1 MWWCPTGPFAFLPI
15 HAAGIYDTEESE
27 CLSDYAISSY
37 APMLETLLADAP
49 ITIHP
54 FKMLAVIQP
63 EMQGR
68 PGHSLPYTRKELETI
83 QRHVPN
89 EWLITLGTREAP
101 TSVVKVL
108 LELSNASLAHFACH
122 GTQDSRNPLESA
134 LLLDDDKLTASM
146 IIERRLSNASLA
158 FLSACETAAGDERTP
173 DEVVHLSATLLFAGF
188 RGVVGTMW

>member
-1 MWWCPTGPFAFLPI
+1 
-15 HAAGIYDTEESE
+15 
-27 CLSDYAISSY
+27 
-37 APMLETLLADAP
+37 MLETLLVDPP

-68 PGHSLPYTRKELETI
+68 PRHSLPYTRKELETI

-89 EWLITLGTREAP
+89 EWLITLGTKEAP
-101 TSVVKVL
+101 TSVAKVL

-122 GTQDSRNPLESA
+122 GMQDSHNPLESA
-134 LLLDDDKLTASM
+134 LLLDDDDLKASM
-146 IIERRLSNASLA
+146 IIERRLPNASLA
-158 FLSACETAAGDERTP
+158 FLSACETAAGDEQTP